1 MSKLLSG
8 KRIYRLPITA
18 AATQQAKEFDLSS
31 DMQQITGIAVTADRR
46 DLVWNRGMIGLTIA
60 GEELIANG
68 EDASEYMFGSNH
80 AARTWAFGEL
90 PMDGSDR
97 RMNLRYTDNNV
108 VGTAFA
114 PYTVKVV
121 LTFTKRTIR

>member
-8 KRIYRLPITA
+8 KRTYRLPITA